1 MPRGL
6 ALRRARL
13 HAIEMTAKNKQET
26 TGAIARSVLATDG
39 KVLAGRVYETSEP
52 PRFDVLM
59 LPGVGVPQ
67 RVFRH
72 LGTWLALQGAR
83 AVSIDYRGMAE
94 SRAAAPTGN
103 EASLR
108 IWAERDAVGALRY
121 VEASGGG
128 RPVFLLGHS
137 FGGQTL
143 GFSDEFRRLRAAL
156 LIGSQLAPTQ
166 HWDGF
171 EKFKVLL
178 YWNVILPI
186 ASTLFGYV
194 PGWTGIGEA
203 IPAGVA
209 REWARWGRSRE
220 WSLSH
225 VPEAGAR
232 YAAFDRPLRAYA
244 MLDDPMAPPRAVADL
259 LSRFDSTPVERVDLD
274 PRRLGVPKLGHLGPL
289 RPAQSML
296 WPDMLAFFEHHSSP
310 RRAAAGW

>member
-1 MPRGL
+1 
-6 ALRRARL
+6 
-13 HAIEMTAKNKQET
+13 MTAENKQNPSS
-26 TGAIARSVLATDG
+26 AVARSILATDG
-39 KVLAGRVYETSEP
+39 RVLTARVYESP
-52 PRFDVLM
+52 AAPRFDVLM

-72 LGTWLALQGAR
+72 FGAWLAEQGAR
-83 AVSIDYRGMAE
+83 AVSIDYRGIAD
-94 SRAAAPTGN
+94 SRGAAPTGHD
-103 EASLR
+103 ASLR

-137 FGGQTL
+137 FGGQAL
-143 GFSDEFRRLRAAL
+143 GFSDEFRRLKGAL

-171 EKFKVLL
+171 ERFKVCL

-186 ASTLFGYV
+186 ASAFFSYV
-194 PGWTGIGEA
+194 PGWTGIGEP

-220 WSLSH
+220 WLLSH
-225 VPEAGAR
+225 VPEASAR

-244 MLDDPMAPPRAVADL
+244 MLDDQLAPPRAVADL
-259 LSRFDSTPVERVDLD
+259 LSRFDSAPVERIDLD
-274 PRRLGVPKLGHLGPL
+274 PRQLGVARLGHVGPL
-289 RPAQSML
+289 RPAQAGL
-296 WPDMLAFFEHHSSP
+296 WPEMLAFFERHLLAP
-310 RRAAAGW
+310 RHGGCIVTS